1 MRPDV
6 ALAAGSSP
14 HTRGAP
20 PGPCALARALGII
33 PAYAGSTAFASSHF
47 ALSTDHP
54 RIRGEHAL
62 MRPDVALAAGSS
74 PHTRGA
80 PPGPCAL
87 ARALGI
93 IPAYAG
99 STAGHRPRGGCPAD
113 HPRIRGEHSRRRR
126 IRTPLAGSSPHT
138 RGAPPWRGSGPFGIR
153 IIPAYAGST
162 NTWRTTPPST
172 PDHPRIR
179 GEHPRST

>member
-14 HTRGAP
+14 HTRGARP
-20 PGPCALARALGII
+20 AARNRRIHPGII

-54 RIRGEHAL
+54 RIRGEHGVSAYNFT
-62 MRPDVALAAGSS
+62 RQAGSS

-80 PPGPCAL
+80 RGQRL
-87 ARALGI
+87 QLH
-93 IPAYAG
+93 PAG
-99 STAGHRPRGGCPAD
+99 
-113 HPRIRGEHSRRRR
+113 
-126 IRTPLAGSSPHT
+126 
-138 RGAPPWRGSGPFGIR
+138 R

-162 NTWRTTPPST
+162 CFR
-172 PDHPRIR
+172 
-179 GEHPRST
+179 